1 MNIYYFVFNVSLI
14 CSKIFRFF
22 FIFIYMYIYIYNEF
36 VIIES
41 VNMNKKL
48 KRLFLHKNI
57 YLYIII
63 IKNKFHLKLF
73 HVYKTIFLDRNN
85 RNNF

>member
-14 CSKIFRFF
+14 FLVKFSDFF
-22 FIFIYMYIYIYNEF
+22 LFLFMCIYTYNEF
-36 VIIES
+36 VTIES

-73 HVYKTIFLDRNN
+73 HVYKTIFLDC
-85 RNNF
+85 NNF